1 VKVKA
6 PILIGED
13 CHVGSGVN
21 LQGPVVVGDGCHLGG
36 GAMLRDCVVLPG
48 AEVPAGAL
56 VVGGLYGVST
66 DRPLG

>member
-1 VKVKA
+1 MKVK
-6 PILIGED
+6 PPVLIGAD
-13 CHVGSGVN
+13 CQVGTGAD
-21 LQGPVVVGDGCHLGG
+21 LHGPAVVGDGCRLGA

-56 VVGGLYGVST
+56 VVGGLYGVQA

>member
-6 PILIGED
+6 PVLIGAGCQLGGGTD
-13 CHVGSGVN
+13 LH
-21 LQGPVVVGDGCHLGG
+21 GPVVIGDGCRLGP
-36 GAMLRDCVVLPG
+36 GAMLRDTVVLPG

-56 VVGGLYGVST
+56 VVGGLYGAGN

>member
-1 VKVKA
+1 
-6 PILIGED
+6 
-13 CHVGSGVN
+13 
-21 LQGPVVVGDGCHLGG
+21 VVVGDGCHLGG